1 MNPIFRNTLFSGTL
15 MVVAFL
21 LLLLLRPEEG
31 SRNINNISSP
41 GTTMLF
47 ILGMIVPG
55 FLFGLALSL
64 ALPSVVVVKKTIF
77 ILLSGFLYMGL
88 VFGAISRGSTFT
100 LPIVIASGIGGFVM
114 MLLVHFLLH
123 PIPLTQ
129 SLVAGAIIG
138 LIAAIPFF
146 MLFQSPEEAKSI
158 GKIAGI
164 VGLGIYLYWQ
174 AGIGFYL
181 SKVMDNVS

>member
-1 MNPIFRNTLFSGTL
+1 MNPIFRNTLLSGTL

-21 LLLLLRPEEG
+21 ILLLFRPEEG
-31 SRNINNISSP
+31 SRSMDNISSP

-47 ILGMIVPG
+47 LLGMIIPG

-64 ALPSVVVVKKTIF
+64 AMPSVVFSKKIIF
-77 ILLSGFLYMGL
+77 TLLSGFLYMGL
-88 VFGAISRGSTFT
+88 VFGSIARGSVST
-100 LPIVIASGIGGFVM
+100 LPVVIASGIGGLVI

-123 PIPLTQ
+123 PIPLFQ
-129 SLVAGAIIG
+129 SLAVGAVIG
-138 LIAAIPFF
+138 LVAAIPFF
-146 MLFQSPEEAKSI
+146 MMFQSPEEAKSI

-164 VGLGIYLYWQ
+164 IGLGIYLYWQ

-181 SKVMDNVS
+181 SKVIGTV